1 MADEL
6 QLARA
11 ASEAALAT
19 DGVNRLGTGRFVEAA
34 TYGPG
39 EKVSGVVVMPE
50 EVQVHVVL
58 GYPLTKPIPEVAN
71 SIRENVGPRVE
82 GRTTTVVVED
92 IEVSEG

>member
-19 DGVNRLGTGRFVEAA
+19 NGVYRLGTGRFVEAA
-34 TYGPG
+34 TYGAG

-58 GYPLTKPIPEVAN
+58 RYPLARPIPELAQG
-71 SIRENVGPRVE
+71 IIENVRSRVE
-82 GRTTTVVVED
+82 GRETTVVIED
-92 IEVSEG
+92 LEVSDE

>member
-19 DGVNRLGTGRFVEAA
+19 DGVCRLGTGRFVEAA
-34 TYGPG
+34 TYGAG
-39 EKVSGVVVMPE
+39 EKVSGVVVTPE

-58 GYPLTKPIPEVAN
+58 RYPLARSIPEMAE
-71 SIRENVGPRVE
+71 SIRENVGPKVE
-82 GRTTTVVVED
+82 GRETTVVIED
-92 IEVSEG
+92 LEVSEQ